1 METFAPAL
9 AVGFLIIVIWVASET
24 IGQFVLLTAF
34 KVKVTFVLII
44 SALLGVYVVINEV
57 LDPKVPV
64 PEVVQ

>member
-1 METFAPAL
+1 
-9 AVGFLIIVIWVASET
+9 
-24 IGQFVLLTAF
+24 LLTAF